1 MPSPALQ
8 ALTDDLAR
16 RGRVSADDALRL
28 RREVFPDGVVSR
40 DEAEVLIGLEARV
53 ANGDDAWVQTF
64 AEAIADHV
72 LQANPNVDDE
82 AVRWMTARFGAGAPR
97 EAEIE
102 ALLKVLDHADSAPE
116 SLHAFVRERLAAW
129 VAGRAIA
136 AADVELMRRCL
147 YAGDSFV
154 KEDEA
159 KWLFSIDAESDGLA
173 NDASWQDFFV
183 KAVLNHL
190 MGSHAPALLDA
201 ADVRARQAWLENTRQ
216 TPVSNLWRIF
226 SGGWSGYVSAIR
238 SPNMVDA
245 LEEDYEALNANAEE
259 DVQLT
264 LQERAWAVGMTEDDG
279 KLTANE
285 KVLLAQ
291 LEKIQSPAA

>member
-8 ALTDDLAR
+8 ALTGDLAK

-40 DEAEVLIGLEARV
+40 DEADALIALEARV
-53 ANGDDAWVQTF
+53 ANNNDAWVQTF

-72 LQANPNVDDE
+72 LQFGSNVDDKT
-82 AVRWMTARFGAGAPR
+82 AAWLVARFGAGAPR
-97 EAEIE
+97 EAELH
-102 ALLKVLDHADSAPE
+102 ALLKILDHADSAPE
-116 SLHAFVRERLAAW
+116 SLHAFVRERLAACA
-129 VAGRAIA
+129 AGRAIS
-136 AADVELMRRCL
+136 AADVELMRRCV

-159 KWLFSIDAESDGLA
+159 RWLFSIDAESDGRA

-183 KAVLNHL
+183 KAVLNHI
-190 MGSHAPALLDA
+190 MGSYAPSLLDA
-201 ADVRARQAWLENTRQ
+201 ADARARQAWLENTRQ

-226 SGGWSGYVSAIR
+226 SGGWGGYVSAVR
-238 SPNMVDA
+238 SPNMADA
-245 LEEDYEALNANAEE
+245 LDQDYEALNANAEE
-259 DVQLT
+259 DAQLT
-264 LQERAWAVGMTEDDG
+264 LQERAWAVGMSKQDG

-285 KVLLAQ
+285 KALLTQ
-291 LEKIQSPAA
+291 LEMIQSPAA

>member
-8 ALTDDLAR
+8 ALTENLAKS
-16 RGRVSADDALRL
+16 GRVSADDALRL

-40 DEAEVLIGLEARV
+40 DEADALIALEARV
-53 ANGDDAWVQTF
+53 ANNDDAWVGTF

-72 LQANPNVDDE
+72 LQAGPNVDDG
-82 AVRWMTARFGAGAPR
+82 TAAWLASRFGAGAPR
-97 EAEIE
+97 EAELE
-102 ALLKVLDHADSAPE
+102 ALLKVLDRADSAPE
-116 SLHAFVRERLAAW
+116 ALHAFARERLAAW
-129 VAGRAIA
+129 VAGRAIR

-154 KEDEA
+154 KDDEA
-159 KWLFSIDAESDGLA
+159 KWLFLLDAESDGRA
-173 NDASWQDFFV
+173 NDPAWRDLFV

-190 MGSHAPALLDA
+190 MGAHAPALLDA
-201 ADVRARQAWLENTRQ
+201 ADVRARQAWLENTKQ

-226 SGGWSGYVSAIR
+226 SGGWSGYLAQVR

-245 LEEDYEALNANAEE
+245 LERDYEALNASAEE
-259 DVQLT
+259 DAKLT
-264 LQERAWAVGMTEDDG
+264 LQERAWAVGMSNADG

-285 KVLLAQ
+285 KALLAQ
-291 LEKIQSPAA
+291 LEKIQSPVD

>member
-8 ALTDDLAR
+8 ALTDDLAKS
-16 RGRVSADDALRL
+16 GRVSADDALRL

-40 DEAEVLIGLEARV
+40 DEADALIALEARV
-53 ANGDDAWVQTF
+53 ANNDDAWVQTF

-72 LQANPNVDDE
+72 LQASPNVSDE
-82 AVRWMTARFGAGAPR
+82 TAAWLASRFGAGAPR
-97 EAEIE
+97 EAELE
-102 ALLKVLDHADSAPE
+102 ALLKILDHADSAPE
-116 SLHAFVRERLAAW
+116 SLHAFMRERLAAW
-129 VAGRAIA
+129 MAGRAVN

-190 MGSHAPALLDA
+190 MG
-201 ADVRARQAWLENTRQ
+201 
-216 TPVSNLWRIF
+216 
-226 SGGWSGYVSAIR
+226 
-238 SPNMVDA
+238 
-245 LEEDYEALNANAEE
+245 
-259 DVQLT
+259 
-264 LQERAWAVGMTEDDG
+264 
-279 KLTANE
+279 
-285 KVLLAQ
+285 
-291 LEKIQSPAA
+291 